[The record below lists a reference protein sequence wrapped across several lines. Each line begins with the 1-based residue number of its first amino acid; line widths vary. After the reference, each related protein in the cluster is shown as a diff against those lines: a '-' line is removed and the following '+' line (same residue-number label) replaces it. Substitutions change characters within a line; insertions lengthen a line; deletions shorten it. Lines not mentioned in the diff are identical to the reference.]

1 MSANWNTSQIASAPG
16 ELKKFVLS
24 LKNLLILVIPS
35 LGTSRK
41 PRRRLLRER
50 VERKALNGQNNRS
63 AFESLVEFSVSLC

>member
-1 MSANWNTSQIASAPG
+1 MSAIWNTSQIASAPG
-16 ELKKFVLS
+16 EFVLS

-41 PRRRLLRER
+41 PGRRLLRER

>member
-1 MSANWNTSQIASAPG
+1 MSAIWNTSQIASAPG

-41 PRRRLLRER
+41 PGRRLLRER
-50 VERKALNGQNNRS
+50 VERKALN
-63 AFESLVEFSVSLC
+63 

>member
-1 MSANWNTSQIASAPG
+1 MSAIWNTSQIASATG

-24 LKNLLILVIPS
+24 LKNLLILVILS

-41 PRRRLLRER
+41 PGRRLLRER

>member
-1 MSANWNTSQIASAPG
+1 MSAIWNTSQIASATG

-24 LKNLLILVIPS
+24 LKNLLILVILS

-41 PRRRLLRER
+41 PGRRLLRGR
-50 VERKALNGQNNRS
+50 VKRKALNRQNNRS

>member
-1 MSANWNTSQIASAPG
+1 MSAIWNTSQIASAPG

-35 LGTSRK
+35 LGTSRE
-41 PRRRLLRER
+41 PGRRLLRER
-50 VERKALNGQNNRS
+50 VERKAFNGQNNRS

>member
-1 MSANWNTSQIASAPG
+1 MSAIWNTSQIASAPG
-16 ELKKFVLS
+16 ELKKFVLP

-35 LGTSRK
+35 LETSRK
-41 PRRRLLRER
+41 PGRRLLRER

>member
-1 MSANWNTSQIASAPG
+1 MSAIWNTSQIASAPG

-24 LKNLLILVIPS
+24 LRNLLILVIPS
-35 LGTSRK
+35 LGTLRK
-41 PRRRLLRER
+41 PGRRLLRER